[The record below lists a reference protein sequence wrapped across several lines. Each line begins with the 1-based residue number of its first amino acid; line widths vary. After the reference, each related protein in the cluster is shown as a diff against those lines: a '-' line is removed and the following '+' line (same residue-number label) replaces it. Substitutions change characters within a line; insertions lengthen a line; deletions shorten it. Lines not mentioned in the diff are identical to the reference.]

1 VQVLAIADRLM
12 ATAGI
17 TTDADQPV
25 VPRLLLLRGR
35 ALSALRSDE
44 AEAAL
49 LAARAVA
56 ETCGTRPLIWQID
69 VLLGRLSHAQLRRRD
84 ATVAYASARQSVA
97 ELAATIPDAGLA
109 AAFLR
114 QAMAR
119 MPRTTPPS
127 PRRAAQQAVDG
138 LTEREREVAILVAQG
153 KSNREIAAALV
164 LTERTTKAH
173 VGNIL
178 SKLGFSSRTQIVA
191 WAIEKGLLRPPAE

>member
-1 VQVLAIADRLM
+1 LEIVTWLA
-12 ATAGI
+12 ATSGSAAA
-17 TTDADQPV
+17 TDQPV

-35 ALSALRSDE
+35 IAAVLRADE

-49 LAARAVA
+49 LAARSVA
-56 ETCGTRPLIWQID
+56 ETCGIQPLTWQ
-69 VLLGRLSHAQLRRRD
+69 LHMALGRLYQAQLRRRD
-84 ATVAYASARQSVA
+84 AAACYASARQLVSEV
-97 ELAATIPDAGLA
+97 AATIPDASQA

-114 QAMAR
+114 QATGQR
-119 MPRTTPPS
+119 PRAASPS
-127 PRRAAQQAVDG
+127 PRRAVQQAFAG

-153 KSNREIAAALV
+153 KSNREIAATLV

-191 WAIEKGLLRPPAE
+191 WAIENRLLGAPSE